1 MFWFMNDCI
10 IGYLFVSLSIFYF
23 LMKSRQE
30 ILALLRDFKVRKGKK
45 YGILKMGIF
54 GSVARDQQTESSDVD
69 IYYEGE
75 AQGLFS
81 LSHLKNELEEL
92 LGSPVDIIRLRISC
106 FVNESRGRES
116 MFDTE
121 LALDTL
127 SQIKDTLSMI
137 MARTSHIHKVDDFY
151 MNESGMILLDSV
163 CMKLVAVG
171 EAIKNLDKITNK
183 ELLLKYPA
191 VNWKDIKGMRDIIVH
206 HYFDIDASVILYS
219 LQKEVPDLYSTICVM
234 LRDLSR

>member
-1 MFWFMNDCI
+1 
-10 IGYLFVSLSIFYF
+10 
-23 LMKSRQE
+23 
-30 ILALLRDFKVRKGKK
+30 
-45 YGILKMGIF
+45 
-54 GSVARDQQTESSDVD
+54 
-69 IYYEGE
+69 
-75 AQGLFS
+75 
-81 LSHLKNELEEL
+81 
-92 LGSPVDIIRLRISC
+92 
-106 FVNESRGRES
+106 

-171 EAIKNLDKITNK
+171 EALKNLDKITNK

-206 HYFDIDASVILYS
+206 HYFEIDAEVIFATVKESIPEL
-219 LQKEVPDLYSTICVM
+219 LTIIQKIGKEL
-234 LRDLSR
+234 

>member
-1 MFWFMNDCI
+1 
-10 IGYLFVSLSIFYF
+10 
-23 LMKSRQE
+23 
-30 ILALLRDFKVRKGKK
+30 
-45 YGILKMGIF
+45 
-54 GSVARDQQTESSDVD
+54 
-69 IYYEGE
+69 
-75 AQGLFS
+75 
-81 LSHLKNELEEL
+81 
-92 LGSPVDIIRLRISC
+92 
-106 FVNESRGRES
+106 

-137 MARTSHIHKVDDFY
+137 MARTSHIHKV
-151 MNESGMILLDSV
+151 ESGMILLDSV

>member
-1 MFWFMNDCI
+1 
-10 IGYLFVSLSIFYF
+10 
-23 LMKSRQE
+23 
-30 ILALLRDFKVRKGKK
+30 
-45 YGILKMGIF
+45 
-54 GSVARDQQTESSDVD
+54 
-69 IYYEGE
+69 
-75 AQGLFS
+75 
-81 LSHLKNELEEL
+81 
-92 LGSPVDIIRLRISC
+92 
-106 FVNESRGRES
+106 

-191 VNWKDIKGMRDIIVH
+191 VNWKDIKGMRDH
-206 HYFDIDASVILYS
+206 CPS
-219 LQKEVPDLYSTICVM
+219 LF
-234 LRDLSR
+234 

>member
-1 MFWFMNDCI
+1 
-10 IGYLFVSLSIFYF
+10 
-23 LMKSRQE
+23 
-30 ILALLRDFKVRKGKK
+30 
-45 YGILKMGIF
+45 
-54 GSVARDQQTESSDVD
+54 
-69 IYYEGE
+69 
-75 AQGLFS
+75 
-81 LSHLKNELEEL
+81 
-92 LGSPVDIIRLRISC
+92 
-106 FVNESRGRES
+106 

-137 MARTSHIHKVDDFY
+137 MTRTSHIHSVDDFY

-183 ELLLKYPA
+183 ELLLKYP
-191 VNWKDIKGMRDIIVH
+191 IVH

-219 LQKEVPDLYSTICVM
+219 LQKEVPDLYSTICIM
-234 LRDLSR
+234 LSDLSQ